1 MSNCSNCGTE
11 LNASSIT
18 YVSRDYAGETD
29 GRKWSFTKIVPQ
41 CGVCGQATVKYDKE
55 KAKN

>member
-1 MSNCSNCGTE
+1 